1 MVFHGS
7 NRSLTGRRCKKTIA
21 WLLCVSAQCIFADPA
36 SAQDLAP
43 RAYWPAPHGTKLFVL
58 GYAHQQGDVVIDPS
72 LPITGVDSNI
82 NSLVLA
88 YQQSI
93 SLFGRSS
100 TFQFEVPMADATT
113 TGMLPTGSDRR
124 EVSGIGDVSALLSIN
139 LIGAPTMDLA
149 SYQAFRKKPRAI
161 LGASV
166 KVVAP
171 NGQYDADRL
180 INVGTNRWAIRARLG
195 YAQPLKD
202 TKWVVELAVGIWFF
216 EDNDEFLG
224 QTRKQDPVTAFDFSL
239 IRRFRPGFWGSLDLN
254 YFLGG
259 RSTFMGDRG
268 ADFQRNSRYG
278 FTVAYPF
285 KGRHAIKA
293 SISNG
298 IATQSGDDYQTF
310 AVSYIYRIN

>member
-1 MVFHGS
+1 LQRHHFLRKRHSVLIVFHGS
-7 NRSLTGRRCKKTIA
+7 YRSLTGHRCKTTIA
-21 WLLCVSAQCIFADPA
+21 WLLCVSALCIPADRA

-43 RAYWPAPHGTKLFVL
+43 RAYWPTPNGTKLFVL
-58 GYAHQQGDVVIDPS
+58 GYAHQHGDVVIDPS
-72 LPITGVDSNI
+72 LPITGIDSKI

-93 SLFGRSS
+93 NLFGRSS
-100 TFQFEVPMADATT
+100 TFQFEVPLADATT

-139 LIGAPTMDLA
+139 LIGAPTMDLE

-224 QTRKQDPVTAFDFSL
+224 
-239 IRRFRPGFWGSLDLN
+239 
-254 YFLGG
+254 
-259 RSTFMGDRG
+259 
-268 ADFQRNSRYG
+268 
-278 FTVAYPF
+278 
-285 KGRHAIKA
+285 
-293 SISNG
+293 
-298 IATQSGDDYQTF
+298 
-310 AVSYIYRIN
+310 